1 MMQTINF
8 GDEAHTRIANLEEE
22 NFKLNAELQST
33 ERRLNYTL
41 DELDRLRKDAKLG
54 AALKVI
60 LKEIK
65 DDLHLGEQL

>member
-8 GDEAHTRIANLEEE
+8 GDEAHMRIANLEEE
-22 NFKLNAELQST
+22 NFKLKAELQST
-33 ERRLNYTL
+33 ERRLNYTR
-41 DELDRLRKDAKLG
+41 DELDRIRKDAEIG

-65 DDLHLGEQL
+65 DKYNY